1 MRALSTIKSVVA
13 QVKHELEHN
22 PQVRN
27 QIYTLKEMAI
37 AAKNASWSDR
47 VLMVKEIKETIAYAK
62 KVQASFIFMREPRV
76 VSEHKGLEV
85 RCSDEFVFAALGVLP
100 STPAAALVRMFGTT
114 QEYILVNKAF
124 LSLPQEIQLAVLDH
138 EYGHHVYG
146 HLEKSQGERRLSDE
160 LEADAYSASCGN
172 DMAGALKALAAYS
185 VFLRNQGEIKLRLE
199 ALA

>member
-27 QIYTLKEMAI
+27 QLYALKEMAS

-47 VLMVKEIKETIAYAK
+47 VLMVKEIKETISYAK
-62 KVQASFIFMREPRV
+62 QIQGALIFMKEPRI

-85 RCSDEFVFAALGVLP
+85 RASDELVFSALGVLP
-100 STPAAALVRMFGTT
+100 STPAAALIRLFGST
-114 QEYILVNKAF
+114 QEYILVNEAF